1 MIGSLVKKRRT
12 KKLERANRH
21 LRLFSSGNST
31 RGLHNHRIMHI
42 REIIQNMDDENIN
55 SFREKMEL
63 KTFNALFGRDLLD
76 SNVEKLK
83 LHVDDLQSKYLRG
96 FEKIA

>member
-1 MIGSLVKKRRT
+1 
-12 KKLERANRH
+12 
-21 LRLFSSGNST
+21 
-31 RGLHNHRIMHI
+31 
-42 REIIQNMDDENIN
+42 MDDENIN